1 MSNKYISIVVLI
13 LCCFF
18 VIFIDLF
25 VKIMMVYFEKLIKN
39 KKIFG
44 KKNIIDLVFN
54 EFINFNIIL

>member
-1 MSNKYISIVVLI
+1 
-13 LCCFF
+13 
-18 VIFIDLF
+18 
-25 VKIMMVYFEKLIKN
+25 MVYFEKLIKN